1 MYTEQVQHWPL
12 LPCAS
17 TTLNFKVQD
26 RCAWKI
32 SIIFFCVYVQ
42 HGGLFDRTCSIW
54 CCVCSHQI
62 THYSCTPCS
71 PYITIFY
78 VCFLSF
84 DQMLLSK
91 DRTGDPWATWVES
104 TFGLAWFYLVRC
116 CLSSLAMQLITSNSK
131 VLRRGLCIF
140 SPKSFCDR
148 HDYYH
153 REHVCCFSL
162 R

>member
-42 HGGLFDRTCSIW
+42 HGGLFDRTCAVYDVVSAHIK
-54 CCVCSHQI
+54 SHI
-62 THYSCTPCS
+62 TLVHPAAHTLLS
-71 PYITIFY
+71 FM
-78 VCFLSF
+78 CFLSF

-104 TFGLAWFYLVRC
+104 AFGLAWFYLVRC

-131 VLRRGLCIF
+131 VLQRGLCIF

-162 R
+162 W